1 MNAEN
6 KIIELNW
13 RTTLSTLWIFVFL
26 NLIFKDIHGLF
37 RTGFLEEIMSGTV
50 DGVLITEELL
60 LIFGILLEIPI
71 AMVILSRVLKYRVNF
86 WANSI
91 ASVLMIV
98 LLIDNG
104 VADLDDIFFVT
115 IQIIGLLAIIWYAWR
130 WPKTNS

>member
-1 MNAEN
+1 MNADN

-13 RTTLSTLWIFVFL
+13 RATLSTLWIFVFL
-26 NLIFKDIHGLF
+26 NIIFRDIHGFF
-37 RTGFLEEIMSGTV
+37 RTGFLEEIMTGTV

-60 LIFGILLEIPI
+60 LIFGILVEIPI
-71 AMVILSRVLKYRVNF
+71 AMVLLSRVLKYKVNF

-98 LLIDNG
+98 VIIDNG

-115 IQIIGLLAIIWYAWR
+115 IQIIGLLAIIWYAWK
-130 WPKTNS
+130 WPKPAS